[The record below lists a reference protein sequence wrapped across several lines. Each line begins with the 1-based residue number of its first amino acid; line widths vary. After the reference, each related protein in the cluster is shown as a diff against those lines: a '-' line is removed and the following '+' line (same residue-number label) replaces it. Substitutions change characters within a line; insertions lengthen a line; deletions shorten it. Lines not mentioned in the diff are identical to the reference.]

1 MIYSSL
7 IAQPKIQIN
16 SINQFVTELD
26 SIVHISVN
34 PKINNE
40 LNKFWYELKGQK
52 QIPFI
57 SRDSV
62 CFLYRG
68 IADTVSW
75 AGDFS
80 SWSPNNPAFQGKKID
95 SSDIWFCKT
104 SFPLKARLDYKIVV
118 DGKWILDENNSNTQL
133 SGVGSVNS
141 VLKMPEWEFPKDIV
155 YNSEITHGQFLSYD
169 SLYSKNLNYFI
180 YYRVYLPVGYEDL
193 SGLPSIYLTDGQE
206 YSNPDLGGMIN
217 VLDNLIYQKRIKP
230 VIAVFVDPRMHLDYG
245 KNLRAEQYT
254 MNNDFADF
262 FKYDLV
268 PLIDAKFKTKKSP
281 VARAIL
287 GTSLGGINSAY
298 FGFYLKDIFHL
309 IGINSPAFWYK
320 HEIFNVYEYSDKLPL
335 KIIMTTGTINDTQA
349 GALQMKNILTKKGYE
364 LKYIEVP
371 EGHSWG
377 NWRALL
383 DDVLIYFFGI

>member
-1 MIYSSL
+1 MKYKLSFWISLYLIYSSL

-287 GTSLGGINSAY
+287 GTSLGGN
-298 FGFYLKDIFHL
+298 
-309 IGINSPAFWYK
+309 
-320 HEIFNVYEYSDKLPL
+320 PL
-335 KIIMTTGTINDTQA
+335 M
-349 GALQMKNILTKKGYE
+349 
-364 LKYIEVP
+364 
-371 EGHSWG
+371 
-377 NWRALL
+377 
-383 DDVLIYFFGI
+383 